1 MNLQLWRSPPAGNAI
16 SPPEPV
22 WFTPPLKRNQGQF
35 DFAFQ
40 PSIEEYVVEALSN
53 LANAAQAADIL

>member
-1 MNLQLWRSPPAGNAI
+1 MEITARRERYLATRTRL
-16 SPPEPV
+16 V
-22 WFTPPLKRNQGQF
+22 HLPLKRNQGQF